1 MLPSLR
7 RRKAYRLPAHFRAC
21 FKCKILRDGIVIHA
35 VIGICA
41 TAARAETHIRVRKD
55 KTTCEVVGNTVE
67 PDIKIESALQ
77 LQEVLPITDLGSKT
91 ADAEIIGIEKA
102 QLYLASSKK
111 YLTY

>member
-1 MLPSLR
+1 M
-7 RRKAYRLPAHFRAC
+7 C
-21 FKCKILRDGIVIHA
+21 NGIGIHA

-41 TAARAETHIRVRKD
+41 TAARAETDIRVRKD

-67 PDIKIESALQ
+67 SDIKIESALQ
-77 LQEVLPITDLGSKT
+77 LQELLPITDLGSKT

-111 YLTY
+111 N